1 MPFLL
6 YKKML
11 SAHIK
16 SRGDKQMK
24 KTNGQ
29 NRQTHNPLYHEKQI
43 QENLFQYE
51 MGIELGADLEADKIK
66 HRKIYEEKRRQ
77 IDHHKPNQ

>member
-6 YKKML
+6 YQKML

-29 NRQTHNPLYHEKQI
+29 NRQTHNPLYQEKQI